1 MIQLKSHTLNFHF
14 EAGTSRGVLTQK
26 TSYFLRIEQE
36 GRTGIGEAGPLRGLS
51 PEFEEDC
58 TSTFQRILDQLPAIP
73 SKIDEFPSYLENVP
87 FEFPSLRMAMEMAL
101 LDWVQ
106 GGNGQYFDNA
116 FSTKESPIPINGL
129 IWMGNPAFMREQI
142 DVKLAAGYNCL
153 KLKIGAIDFNQEI
166 DILREIRSRYSVQ
179 DLSIRVDANGAF
191 AVAEASE
198 KLDRLAQFDIH
209 SIEQP
214 IRAGQWQAMRDL
226 CSQNILPIALDEE
239 LIGIENRNALLS
251 AIKPPY
257 IILKPSLLGGFHSTK
272 LWIESAE
279 SQGIAWWITS
289 ALESNIGL
297 QAIAQFAAEFEN
309 PLPQGLGTGQLYTN
323 NFESGLYIQQ
333 GNIFQK
339 SGLHRATP
347 FD

>member
-1 MIQLKSHTLNFHF
+1 MKSHKLHFHF

-26 TSYFLRIEQE
+26 TSYFIQISQD

-58 TSTFQRILDQLPAIP
+58 SVSFQTILHNLPKLPESLEAIP
-73 SKIDEFPSYLENVP
+73 VFLENIP
-87 FEFPSLRMAMEMAL
+87 FQYPSLRMALEMAL
-101 LDWVQ
+101 LDWMQ
-106 GGNGQYFDNA
+106 EGNGQYFENA
-116 FSTKESPIPINGL
+116 FSTKEIPIPINGL
-129 IWMGNPAFMREQI
+129 IWMGNTAFMREQI
-142 DVKLAAGYNCL
+142 DAKLAAGYNCL
-153 KLKIGAIDFNQEI
+153 KLKIGAIDFEQEI
-166 DILREIRSRYSVQ
+166 EIVKEIRSRYTSN

-191 AVAEASE
+191 KAKEARG
-198 KLDRLAQFDIH
+198 KLERLAAFDLH

-214 IRAGQWQAMRDL
+214 IQSGQWEEMHNL
-226 CSQNILPIALDEE
+226 CEQNIIPIALDEE
-239 LIGIENRNALLS
+239 LIGIENRKELLEV
-251 AIKPPY
+251 IKPPY
-257 IILKPSLLGGFHSTK
+257 IILKPSLLGGFHATK
-272 LWIESAE
+272 QWIEAAE
-279 SQGIAWWITS
+279 AQGISWWITS

-297 QAIAQFAAEFEN
+297 QAIAQFTASFNN

-339 SGLHRATP
+339 SGVQRATP